1 VYVDFSYPLLN
12 LPLPG
17 NVPQQLS
24 GNFSMLQGNNSEV
37 GEPQLPRW
45 FTGPPLCYIQQ
56 VRVSAY
62 VS

>member
-24 GNFSMLQGNNSEV
+24 GNFSVLQGNNSEV
-37 GEPQLPRW
+37 GDSQLPRW

-62 VS
+62 IS